1 MNKLIRNE
9 KAGKWSSAA
18 GFLAILWMGVIF
30 FFSAQADEESTA
42 VSGGV
47 SYRLV
52 GITRLFLHLNI
63 DEEQIR
69 EIVNA
74 IEGFVRKSAHMA
86 EFAVLAVL
94 LYLWIDRWKVV
105 RAQRACAAVVFAAL
119 YACSDEIHQ
128 LFVPGRAGRIFDV
141 MLDSLGALT
150 GMVLFL
156 LLEQIVMLIRRRK
169 HKAGRPADASE
180 ADRD

>member
-9 KAGKWSSAA
+9 KAGKWSSTA
-18 GFLAILWMGVIF
+18 GVLAIIWMCVIF
-30 FFSAQADEESTA
+30 FFSAQAKEESSA

-52 GITRLFLHLNI
+52 DVTGLLLHLNI

-69 EIVNA
+69 EIVNI
-74 IEGFVRKSAHMA
+74 IERFVRKGAHMA

-94 LYLWIDRWKVV
+94 IYLWINRWQIA
-105 RAQRACAAVVFAAL
+105 RLQRACAAVGLAAL

-141 MLDSLGALT
+141 MVDSAGALA
-150 GMVLFL
+150 GMALFL
-156 LLEQIVMLIRRRK
+156 LLEHIVMRTRRHGQPGRK
-169 HKAGRPADASE
+169 L
-180 ADRD
+180 

>member
-1 MNKLIRNE
+1 MNKLIKNE
-9 KAGKWSSAA
+9 EAGKWSNIAGVLAA
-18 GFLAILWMGVIF
+18 VWMCVIF
-30 FFSAQADEESTA
+30 FFSAQAKEESSA

-52 GITRLFLHLNI
+52 DVTGLLLRLNI

-69 EIVNA
+69 EIVNV
-74 IEGFVRKSAHMA
+74 IEGFVRKGAHMA

-94 LYLWIDRWKVV
+94 LYLWINRWQIA
-105 RAQRACAAVVFAAL
+105 RLRRACAAVGLAAL

-141 MLDSLGALT
+141 MVDSVGALT
-150 GMVLFL
+150 GMMLFL
-156 LLEQIVMLIRRRK
+156 LLEYIVMLIHRHRQPDRK
-169 HKAGRPADASE
+169 L
-180 ADRD
+180 